1 MVIYLAKKY
10 YVNSVVFFFG
20 FIIFPY
26 LSFGDLPYLFPRA
39 VFLGSLAGSVYTWY
53 DFRERNIWPL
63 FDNLRHSKFL
73 LLGLMFLSLQ
83 LIPLIVKFFL

>member
-1 MVIYLAKKY
+1 MVSYLVKKY
-10 YVNSVVFFFG
+10 YVNSVVFFVG

-26 LSFGDLPYLFPRA
+26 LSYGDLPYLLPRA
-39 VFLGSLAGSVYTWY
+39 VFLGGLASSVYTWY
-53 DFRERNIWPL
+53 DFRKRNLWPL

-83 LIPLIVKFFL
+83 LIPLIVKPFL